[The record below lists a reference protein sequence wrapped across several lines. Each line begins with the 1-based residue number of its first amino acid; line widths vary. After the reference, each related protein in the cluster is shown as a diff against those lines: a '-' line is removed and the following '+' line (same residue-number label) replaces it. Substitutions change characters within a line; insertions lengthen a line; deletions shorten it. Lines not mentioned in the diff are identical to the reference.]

1 VSCQLQL
8 LAPRSTKTEQHEE
21 DEGENEVVVVGDE
34 DEDEEAEN
42 GEEEEEEEEED
53 TNAAEADGGDGEE
66 SAPVFVIDTKGA
78 STYVPCACCVLRCVA
93 CAVGPHRSVRAHYRP
108 KHKAKPAAADKDKA
122 AAPSSLQR
130 DVAALLEQLSEEEE
144 E

>member
-1 VSCQLQL
+1 MVG
-8 LAPRSTKTEQHEE
+8 
-21 DEGENEVVVVGDE
+21 DEDE

-42 GEEEEEEEEED
+42 GEEEEEEEEEED

-78 STYVPCACCVLRCVA
+78 STYVPCACCLALRVRLDLTEVCV
-93 CAVGPHRSVRAHYRP
+93 RTHYRP
-108 KHKAKPAAADKDKA
+108 KHKAKPAAAADKDKA
-122 AAPSSLQR
+122 AVPSSLQR